1 MQAYP
6 GVAGKALDA
15 SVFKQGKCIAIAL
28 LALTVLVSPA
38 AARSA
43 QDRLAAQSANL
54 VYASFSSVEIG
65 VDAPAISAKA
75 SELFYRTESEYET
88 YSDCDRDEAAC
99 PPKVQSW
106 RAAIERLQGRAG
118 LELLTAVN
126 AAVNELITY
135 RDDMTAYGKVDH
147 WATPMESLAGYGDCE
162 DYALV
167 KYLSLIELGLPH
179 DQMRIVILKDN
190 ARNIGHAVLAVTLN
204 QRTYVLDNVIARPT
218 LDSAL
223 THYQPIYSFNQT
235 RQWLNVAM
243 RTRSEQVA
251 STDPDHTPVTLVPP
265 AAKD

>member
-1 MQAYP
+1 VQAYP

-43 QDRLAAQSANL
+43 QERLAAQSANL
-54 VYASFSSVEIG
+54 AFASFSSVEIG

-106 RAAIERLQGRAG
+106 RAAIERLQGGAG

-126 AAVNELITY
+126 SAVNKLISY

-204 QRTYVLDNVIARPT
+204 ERTYVLDNVIARPT

-251 STDPDHTPVTLVPP
+251 STDPDHTPVRLVPP